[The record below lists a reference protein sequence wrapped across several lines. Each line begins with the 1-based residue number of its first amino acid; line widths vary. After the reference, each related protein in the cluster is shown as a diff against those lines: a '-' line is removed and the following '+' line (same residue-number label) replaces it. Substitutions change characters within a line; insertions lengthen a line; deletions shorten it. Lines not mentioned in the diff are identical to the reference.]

1 MPFMWDSLPHGGGGS
16 WQEYLSVKEN
26 MLAPVPDSIPDEVAS
41 QFIINPW
48 TVYGLLKDLAVPRGE
63 YILQTAA
70 GSVLGR

>member
-1 MPFMWDSLPHGGGGS
+1 MWDSISNGGGGS
-16 WQEYLSVKEN
+16 WQEYVSVKED
-26 MLAPVPDSIPDEVAS
+26 MLTRVPESIPDEVAS

-48 TVYGLLKDLAVPRGE
+48 TVYGMLKDLAVPRGE